1 MSVMTQ
7 SREQLSSEELA
18 IVLSH
23 YDLGIVSAVKELPR
37 GSHAAAKLVIT
48 TSEGRFILKRRPKG
62 EVDPYRV
69 AFSHSL
75 QSFLASRNFPL
86 PHLIGTREENNS
98 MLKWGNSIYEI
109 FEFIEGQ
116 PYDGGLVAT
125 YEAGRTLGMYHR
137 LVQEYEPQWEPPHG
151 HYHDSPSVVSSFKN
165 LVEVLARLESTQ
177 GRKREL
183 VDLLRRLRAAYTDAA
198 KAANDLGLQE
208 WDTQIVHSDWHP
220 GNMLFDQG
228 HVVAVIDYDA
238 ARIQPRVMDVA
249 NGCTQFSFVAGGRDL
264 SAWEDRTDDQRA
276 RRFLRGYDEV
286 NILSKAEM
294 EAVPYLMEEVLIA
307 QTIPPILRTGTFAEL
322 DGFHF
327 LQVVL
332 RKVYWLTE
340 HRQRFEL
347 DVTED

>member
-1 MSVMTQ
+1 MPQ
-7 SREQLSSEELA
+7 SREQFTPEELA

-23 YDLGIVSAVKELPR
+23 YDLGFVTEVKELPR
-37 GSHAAAKLVIT
+37 GSHAAAKLVIS
-48 TSEGRFILKRRPKG
+48 TSKGSYLLKRRPKG

-86 PHLIGTREENNS
+86 PHLIGTREENIS
-98 MLKWGNSIYEI
+98 MLKWGNSIYEV
-109 FEFIEGQ
+109 FEFVTGQ
-116 PYDGGLVAT
+116 AYDGSIVAT
-125 YEAGRTLGMYHR
+125 YEAGRTLGLYHQ
-137 LVQEYEPQWEPPHG
+137 LVQEYRPQWDPPHG
-151 HYHDSPSVVSSFKN
+151 HYHDSTSVYSSFKQ
-165 LVEVLARLESTQ
+165 LAEVLARAESTQ

-183 VDLLRRLRAAYTDAA
+183 IDLLKRLRAAYMDASR
-198 KAANDLGLQE
+198 AANALGLPE

-264 SAWEDRTDDQRA
+264 SAWEDRTDDLRA

-286 NILSKAEM
+286 NILSKVEL
-294 EAVPYLMEEVLIA
+294 EAVPYLMIEVLIA
-307 QTIPPILRTGTFAEL
+307 QTIPPIMRTGTFADL

-332 RKVYWLTE
+332 RKVNWLTE
-340 HRQRFEL
+340 HRERFEL
-347 DVTED
+347 DVPEE